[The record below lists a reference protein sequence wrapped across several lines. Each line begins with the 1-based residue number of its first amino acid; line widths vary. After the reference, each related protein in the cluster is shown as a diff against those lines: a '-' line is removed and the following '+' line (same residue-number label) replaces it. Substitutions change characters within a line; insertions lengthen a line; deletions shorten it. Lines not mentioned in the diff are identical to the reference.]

1 MLCTLALPLTL
12 TLSHNLMLTW
22 NQNLTLSLTLNQ
34 TVDAW
39 NQKDVRFY
47 HLQESHLQGEQSQF
61 GQGISL
67 AEERRYRHGY
77 RAVSGHQ
84 TLSYVNSLGSK
95 RYSLIPTVTQ

>member
-34 TVDAW
+34 SVDAW

-47 HLQESHLQGEQSQF
+47 NLQESHLQGEQ
-61 GQGISL
+61 G
-67 AEERRYRHGY
+67 
-77 RAVSGHQ
+77 
-84 TLSYVNSLGSK
+84 
-95 RYSLIPTVTQ
+95 